1 VTSPGNDRRIRLSLA
16 RRIVADYMWAASSVA
31 RVDVTRCVALGDLI
45 AVRRGLQNPPSW
57 TAIFA
62 KAFALVATE
71 IPELRRVYLQWPWPH
86 LYEFADS
93 MISIMQERQ
102 IDGDIGLLP
111 MRFRTPDI
119 VPLRKL
125 TEWIR
130 LGAEAPIETSKFY
143 RTLLWI
149 ARCPVFIRRPLW
161 WLFLNIPRLRRHTL
175 GTCGV
180 SSVGRWQTEL
190 GTTRSP
196 IPCLLSYGPMDSE
209 GRLMVRLNFD
219 HRIFDGALA
228 ARVLA
233 RLEQML
239 NSAIL
244 EELRGL
250 APAEALVQPRR
261 A

>member
-1 VTSPGNDRRIRLSLA
+1 
-16 RRIVADYMWAASSVA
+16 MWAASGVA
-31 RVDVTRCVALGDLI
+31 RVDVTRSVALGEVM
-45 AVRRGLQNPPSW
+45 AARRGLQNSPSL

-62 KAFALVATE
+62 KSFALVATE

-102 IDGDIGLLP
+102 IDGDTGLLP

-130 LGAEAPIETSKFY
+130 LGTEAPIETSKFY
-143 RTLLWI
+143 RSLLRV

-180 SSVGRWQTEL
+180 SSVGQWQTEL

-196 IPCLLSYGPMDSE
+196 VPCLLSYGPIDSE
-209 GRLMVRLNFD
+209 GKVIVRLNFD

-228 ARVLA
+228 ARVLV
-233 RLEQML
+233 RLEQVL
-239 NSAIL
+239 NSSIL
-244 EELRGL
+244 NELRGL
-250 APAEALVQPRR
+250 AGPAASAESRR